1 MIKVHSIPILQDNYC
16 FLVENTDDHSCLI
29 LDPGES
35 KGVIEA
41 VKNLHLTPVAIWNTH
56 HHADHIDGNDGILK
70 EFGKLPVVGSVGD
83 RERIPQLTQYVRG
96 GDTLEF
102 GGETVHVLDVPGHT
116 LGHIAFV
123 FPGHIFLGDLLFGYS
138 CGAVFEGTM
147 EQMYNSAAQLLK
159 YPDDTLIYCG
169 HEYTLNNVK
178 WAQHVDPENPD
189 VQQRVAL
196 ETTPPTV
203 PLQLG
208 VEKRTNH
215 FLRCDDPKIQ
225 AFTGKTEP
233 AEVFGALRTHKNNF
247 K

>member
-1 MIKVHSIPILQDNYC
+1 MRSPFASALVLAVATLAVACGGTSAPEIPIDNAEPELASSAKGIVAGD
-16 FLVENTDDHSCLI
+16 FATTERAGGQ
-29 LDPGES
+29 LDPFGCRHYQMLHLKGLDATLES
-35 KGVIEA
+35 K
-41 VKNLHLTPVAIWNTH
+41 LDS
-56 HHADHIDGNDGILK
+56 ADPSFMDSDG
-70 EFGKLPVVGSVGD
+70 SC
-83 RERIPQLTQYVRG
+83 
-96 GDTLEF
+96 
-102 GGETVHVLDVPGHT
+102 GGEEIPKGSSTKYPVR
-116 LGHIAFV
+116 FV
-123 FPGHIFLGDLLFGYS
+123 EKSG
-138 CGAVFEGTM
+138 CGAAVFEGTM

-178 WAQHVDPENPD
+178 WALHVDPDNVD

-196 ETTPPTV
+196 EATPPTV